1 MFPAHCIM
9 SAEDMDVVDGDD
21 FGDFGVFTRTAN
33 RLSEPVHVPPR
44 IDADKY
50 QTDIPPMLIL
60 PTAAPVHPV
69 QSSKKGSAAA
79 AAAAAANSVAVAAIA
94 NSKGMKFEYFFT
106 GPFFSLVY
114 SHSCICI

>member
-1 MFPAHCIM
+1 
-9 SAEDMDVVDGDD
+9 
-21 FGDFGVFTRTAN
+21 
-33 RLSEPVHVPPR
+33 VPPR